1 MTHQQ
6 PSASSCVAAF
16 PDAARPRIPVTSC
29 PLPLGL
35 APVSAGFPSP
45 AEDYEDKRLDIN
57 EYLIRNP
64 VATFFFPVQGDSMQG
79 AGILDGDILVVDRSV
94 TPQHGHIVV
103 AFINGERLVK
113 RLYKGTA
120 RVALLAENPDYPA
133 LELTGDLELVVWGVV
148 VGKFQR
154 VPA

>member
-1 MTHQQ
+1 MNHQQ
-6 PSASSCVAAF
+6 PSASSPVPAF
-16 PDAARPRIPVTSC
+16 PDALQPRIPATPC

-64 VATFFFPVQGDSMQG
+64 VATFFFPVQGDSMGG

-94 TPQHGHIVV
+94 TPLHGHIVV

-113 RLYKGTA
+113 RLYKRA
-120 RVALLAENPDYPA
+120 ERVALLAENTDYPA
-133 LELTGDLELVVWGVV
+133 LELTGDLELVIWGVV
-148 VGKFQR
+148 IGKFQR

>member
-1 MTHQQ
+1 MNHQQ
-6 PSASSCVAAF
+6 PSASSGLTAF
-16 PDAARPRIPVTSC
+16 PDAFQPRIPATIC

-57 EYLIRNP
+57 EYLVRNP

-113 RLYKGTA
+113 RLYKRAG

-133 LELTGDLELVVWGVV
+133 LELSGDLELLIWGVV